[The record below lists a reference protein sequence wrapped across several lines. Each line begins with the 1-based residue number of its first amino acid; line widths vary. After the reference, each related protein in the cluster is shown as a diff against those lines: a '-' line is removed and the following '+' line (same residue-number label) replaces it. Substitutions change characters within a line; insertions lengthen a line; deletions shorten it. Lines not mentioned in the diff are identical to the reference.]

1 MAQLFTFY
9 WYSTNGCVMEDKR
22 NLDPEQERNQ
32 ENHDDKQKKSRSGSA
47 ANLDS
52 IMRSATDAARSHRH
66 HTTWSNTG
74 TNISYEG
81 PTAPGAGGSVG
92 TGMASGQD
100 AVGARIRTDDALD
113 HVSTRKHTEDSEGEE
128 MVKPEQHNDEL
139 DRDTLGTP

>member
-1 MAQLFTFY
+1 
-9 WYSTNGCVMEDKR
+9 MEDNRK
-22 NLDPEQERNQ
+22 LGPEQEQNQ
-32 ENHDDKQKKSRSGSA
+32 EHHDKRKKSRSGSA

-100 AVGARIRTDDALD
+100 AVGARIITDDALD
-113 HVSTRKHTEDSEGEE
+113 HVSTRNILKTQKE
-128 MVKPEQHNDEL
+128 
-139 DRDTLGTP
+139 RRW